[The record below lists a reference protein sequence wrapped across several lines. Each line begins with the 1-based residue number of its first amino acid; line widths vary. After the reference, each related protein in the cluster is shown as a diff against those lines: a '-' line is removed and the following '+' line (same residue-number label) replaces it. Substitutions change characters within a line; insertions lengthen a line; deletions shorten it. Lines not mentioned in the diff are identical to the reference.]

1 MKKYI
6 HYLLFF
12 LIVLSACTSD
22 ENVTDAPKEDFKK
35 DVLIDAEV
43 VEKISSAEINLLFKN
58 VIELTGISEELIP
71 PLQFKGITVYK
82 LTYTTTYPGMSEKIT
97 ASGALIVPDDSKNN
111 SIISYQH
118 GTITDP
124 KHAPSFFS
132 ETASNGFAAV
142 MASLGFYVS
151 LPDYLGYGESANFH
165 HPYEHGESLASASY
179 DMLLASREFI
189 LSNELGLGDKLFLT
203 GYSEG
208 GYATMALHQYTENK
222 GDLTVTASAPAAG
235 AYNKSELALDI
246 ISSDQPLPFIPY
258 YLWVLDTYN
267 WVYGINKPWSYYLN
281 EPYASNIDADDPLS
295 IFEASLDPNPSNL
308 FTESFKNEIASDQD
322 SAFKNALKE
331 NDRFDWKA
339 NAKVRLYYGTKDDF
353 VYPLNSTSAYNAMKE
368 RGSVV
373 ELVPFEDKNHSTAI
387 NDYAAGVLIWFL
399 SQK

>member
-1 MKKYI
+1 M
-6 HYLLFF
+6 
-12 LIVLSACTSD
+12 
-22 ENVTDAPKEDFKK
+22 
-35 DVLIDAEV
+35 
-43 VEKISSAEINLLFKN
+43 
-58 VIELTGISEELIP
+58 
-71 PLQFKGITVYK
+71 
-82 LTYTTTYPGMSEKIT
+82 
-97 ASGALIVPDDSKNN
+97 
-111 SIISYQH
+111 
-118 GTITDP
+118 
-124 KHAPSFFS
+124 
-132 ETASNGFAAV
+132 
-142 MASLGFYVS
+142 
-151 LPDYLGYGESANFH
+151 GYGESANFH

-222 GDLTVTASAPAAG
+222 GDLIVTASAPAAG